1 MRDPMT
7 FEDRLTDAFAAYT
20 AAAPL
25 GVDPHALVAGLAGSG
40 RTRRLALPTFNL
52 ARFGGVRLALV
63 LGLLAL
69 ASVAGLLF
77 AGGLLRSDPAPL
89 GGGGRSLVWLPS
101 GVNAGTAHLLGAD
114 GVERA
119 SRAMESRGCPTLLG
133 SADAMAVP
141 GFGSLSFRGFV
152 PGEAGQ
158 VSTADS
164 GGERWSP
171 DHRALALVDMET
183 GPVSVVTFPD
193 GDFVNPRSTRYAIKG
208 ALEGSF
214 SPDGSRLAVPV
225 RSDASTIAIHLLQ
238 GGTDTMLATVQTLDV
253 TQGGSAS
260 RIVWA
265 ADGSAL
271 MVATTGTDGEG
282 LARVG
287 LDGGVTQ
294 VLANRHLRCRNVAQA
309 NGLEWRDLRHR
320 SHGWGRGR
328 AARRHAPLRA

>member
-40 RTRRLALPTFNL
+40 RTPRLALPTFNL

-77 AGGLLRSDPAPL
+77 AVTRGPTLRHSAAVAV
-89 GGGGRSLVWLPS
+89 RSMAAF

-119 SRAMESRGCPTLLG
+119 LARHGVPRLPDGSSAARTPWPSPG
-133 SADAMAVP
+133 SAR
-141 GFGSLSFRGFV
+141 SSFRGFV

-171 DHRALALVDMET
+171 DDRALALVDMAT

-214 SPDGSRLAVPV
+214 S
-225 RSDASTIAIHLLQ
+225 
-238 GGTDTMLATVQTLDV
+238 
-253 TQGGSAS
+253 
-260 RIVWA
+260 
-265 ADGSAL
+265 
-271 MVATTGTDGEG
+271 TGWVSP
-282 LARVG
+282 RRPC
-287 LDGGVTQ
+287 Q
-294 VLANRHLRCRNVAQA
+294 V
-309 NGLEWRDLRHR
+309 
-320 SHGWGRGR
+320 
-328 AARRHAPLRA
+328 